1 MELMPSK
8 GEVLPLSRLM
18 KLVGLI
24 AGIVLADVIALSPG
38 LMGLSIGG
46 GNVLE
51 TALSVTLL
59 VMSPI
64 VLLYGSYTLLLKSP
78 VRTTIRGLATQE
90 DFIDA
95 LRQYRSIK
103 ALKPDIT
110 QAMDQIERMEK
121 KKFALFDLLGQK
133 FDPSELSYKRF
144 STVIHE
150 VNRLFYQY
158 IRGIVSRL
166 NVFDPAEYVKFAN
179 AQRHEPSLIPNKLAQ
194 ERAALY
200 QEYVTYLSGSIGAN
214 EEILLKL
221 DKLLLE
227 ISRLDSTDYTAIE
240 AMPGMKEI
248 DALIQQTKFYKQ

>member
-1 MELMPSK
+1 MPSNR
-8 GEVLPLSRLM
+8 EVLPLSRLM
-18 KLVGLI
+18 KLVLLI
-24 AGIVLADVIALSPG
+24 AGVVLVDVIALSPG
-38 LMGLSIGG
+38 LLGTNIGG
-46 GNVLE
+46 GSILE
-51 TALSVTLL
+51 TAFGVTLL

-64 VLLYGSYTLLLKSP
+64 VLLYGSYALLLKPP
-78 VRTTIRGLATQE
+78 VTAAVRGLATQE

-95 LRQYRSIK
+95 LRRFRSIK

-110 QAMDQIERMEK
+110 QVIDQIERMEK
-121 KKFALFDLLGQK
+121 KKLALFDLLGHK
-133 FDPSELSYKRF
+133 FDPGELSYRRF
-144 STVIHE
+144 SNVIHE

-166 NVFDPAEYVKFAN
+166 NVFDATEYDKFAGSGT
-179 AQRHEPSLIPNKLAQ
+179 RKPSWLSGKLLQ

-200 QEYVTYLSGSIGAN
+200 QEYVTYITGSIGAN

-227 ISRLDSTDYTAIE
+227 ISRLDSTDYEAIE
-240 AMPGMKEI
+240 AMPGMREI